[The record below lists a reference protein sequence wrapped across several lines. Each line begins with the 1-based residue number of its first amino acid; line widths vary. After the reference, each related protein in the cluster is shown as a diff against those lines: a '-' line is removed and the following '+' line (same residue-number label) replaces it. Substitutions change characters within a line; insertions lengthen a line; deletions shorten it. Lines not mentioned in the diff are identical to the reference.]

1 MTARCSALCAVG
13 AVGAVLT
20 LIWGPVLA
28 HFMVLDAVATR
39 AATLYGLAAGTVAT
53 CAAVLLV
60 WWRLRR
66 PITPA
71 LPLHASL
78 DLSVSGAVSAIAA
91 WGFTHLDPS
100 IPAFEGLS
108 LLCLDVGFACVG
120 GLAVYVL
127 VRAGVPPAAV
137 DARQRM
143 PSIHGLFIYGT
154 AVLALFTA
162 VLLGFGSAGR
172 SAGARD
178 QMEGEALSDIT
189 DLLAAALAQ
198 TKISGSEAQILDLLN
213 TDPMAHA
220 ELRPPGTVP
229 PIVRDQTWMTDER
242 RVVLNGGHRWHVVR
256 RTVDQGVLWVHSP
269 ANVRPPVRA
278 PEDTPVLL
286 LLAFLLVT
294 APVGA
299 GLFGR
304 DLVTRLAHVAGEL
317 RAMGPAAPAS
327 MVPQGV
333 AVEMNDEVGELA
345 ATLNRLCR
353 RFSTENSRLA
363 DDLAAAEAAD
373 SARDKFLTASS
384 QGLRTPLQRIAAHCQ
399 VLQAETQLTPAQ
411 KEDLEAIARST
422 QQLLGHVGDILKLTA
437 LDASDE
443 EPLALQAVD
452 LGALVRTVMH
462 AHAQAFAPGVI
473 PAAHVVDGLPTAMI
487 DPHRIRQVVANL
499 ISNSAKFTRDGHV
512 EAMVSLARPGTLKVE
527 VADSGPGI
535 PAAELE
541 LIFIEFH
548 RVEEQRDVPGT
559 GLGLAISRRIVE
571 RHGGVLW
578 AESQLGEGSKFT
590 LLLPVA
596 S

>member
-1 MTARCSALCAVG
+1 RRFTLCVVG
-13 AVGAVLT
+13 AIGAALT
-20 LIWGPVLA
+20 VIWGPLLA

-39 AATLYGLAAGTVAT
+39 AATLYGMAAGIVTT
-53 CAAVLLV
+53 GSAVLLV

-66 PITPA
+66 PVSSV

-78 DLSVSGAVSAIAA
+78 DLSVSGAVSAIAI
-91 WGFTHLDPS
+91 WGFAHVDPR

-108 LLCLDVGFACVG
+108 LLCLYVAFASGG
-120 GLAVYVL
+120 GLIIYVL
-127 VRAGVPPAAV
+127 MRARVAPATV
-137 DARQRM
+137 DTRQRM

-162 VLLGFGSAGR
+162 VLLGFGTAGR

-178 QMEGEALSDIT
+178 QLEGEALSNIT

-198 TKISGSEAQILDLLN
+198 TKVPGSEVQILDLLE
-213 TDPMAHA
+213 TDPMARA

-229 PIVRDQTWMTDER
+229 PMVRDETWMTDDR
-242 RVVLNGGHRWHVVR
+242 RVVLSGGHRWHVVR
-256 RTVDQGVLWVHSP
+256 RTIDQGVLWVHAP

-286 LLAFLLVT
+286 LLAFLLLI
-294 APVGA
+294 APLGT

-317 RAMGPAAPAS
+317 RAMGPAAPTN

-333 AVEMNDEVGELA
+333 AVEINDEVGEVA
-345 ATLNRLCR
+345 AALNRLCR
-353 RFSTENSRLA
+353 RFSTETSRLA

-384 QGLRTPLQRIAAHCQ
+384 QGLRTPLNRIAAHCQ
-399 VLQAETQLTPAQ
+399 VLQAETRLTPAQ
-411 KEDLEAIARST
+411 KEDLEAISSST

-437 LDASDE
+437 LDAGDE
-443 EPLALQAVD
+443 DPLALQPVD
-452 LGALVRTVMH
+452 LGELVRTVMR
-462 AHAQAFAPGVI
+462 AHAQAFAPGVV
-473 PAAHVVDGLPTAMI
+473 PAVHVVDGLPIAMV

-512 EAMVSLARPGTLKVE
+512 EAMVSLARAGTLKIE

-541 LIFIEFH
+541 QIFIEFH
-548 RVEEQRDVPGT
+548 RVEAQRDVPGT

-590 LLLPVA
+590 LMLPVA